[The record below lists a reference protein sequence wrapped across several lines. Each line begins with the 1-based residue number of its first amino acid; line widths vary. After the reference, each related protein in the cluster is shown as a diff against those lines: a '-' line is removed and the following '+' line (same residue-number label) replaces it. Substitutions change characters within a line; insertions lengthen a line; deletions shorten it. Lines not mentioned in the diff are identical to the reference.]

1 MSRDQLEKLMTA
13 RNNKTFSIQEKVAEK
28 EKLDAL

>member
-13 RNNKTFSIQEKVAEK
+13 WNNKTFSVQEKVSAK
-28 EKLDAL
+28 AKLEAL